1 MKMCFTARC
10 SDLVGDLQI
19 LCQEVVSRTKN
30 QQVQLISTFQNRKKY
45 HLHILA
51 PPTPWSPSP
60 RATHLLHPLLREE
73 SLQPS
78 RGLQGCGHQQGPSHT
93 EVQAV
98 ADFGAVAGRT
108 WTVGA
113 TTTGGPKHDVLQIP
127 QEFHAVDLVLREE
140 LLKKY
145 GHKLEG
151 TTTRT
156 WNSAAI
162 LQRERAGKHLR
173 TCPLSWLAAG
183 GVHNIS

>member
-1 MKMCFTARC
+1 M
-10 SDLVGDLQI
+10 S
-19 LCQEVVSRTKN
+19 N
-30 QQVQLISTFQNRKKY
+30 
-45 HLHILA
+45 
-51 PPTPWSPSP
+51 
-60 RATHLLHPLLREE
+60 
-73 SLQPS
+73 
-78 RGLQGCGHQQGPSHT
+78 
-93 EVQAV
+93 
-98 ADFGAVAGRT
+98 FGAVAGRT

-162 LQRERAGKHLR
+162 LPRERAGKHLR
-173 TCPLSWLAAG
+173 TRPLSWLAAG
-183 GVHNIS
+183 GVHNHPAFIGRWNHHGQVVLEGEAFLFVRLRPWHGIQTSGFVHLQSSQSSLLVENRIPMICQVIVIHNP